1 MADVNDFVRT
11 VKQAAKDAV
20 EASAPTDVM
29 TGTVITARP
38 VTIKVEQRFDI
49 GADQLIIPEY
59 LTDRKVSVSV
69 DSQTE
74 KGGEPEHTHKMS
86 GEKSVTIHN
95 ALRAG
100 DHVIL
105 IRQSGGQK
113 FLVFDKVGGVK

>member
-1 MADVNDFVRT
+1 MADMNDFVRT

-20 EASAPTDVM
+20 ETSAPTDVM

-38 VTIKVEQRFDI
+38 VIIKVEQRFDI

-74 KGGEPEHTHKMS
+74 EGGEPEHTHKMS

-105 IRQSGGQK
+105 IRKAGGQK
-113 FLVFDKVGGVK
+113 FLVFDRVGGTK